1 MNLDTYLMLCIKINS
16 KTIKLLK
23 ENVGENMC
31 ELGFDNEFLDIK
43 IMKSTDKLDFMKMLK
58 LWLCKRFC

>member
-1 MNLDTYLMLCIKINS
+1 
-16 KTIKLLK
+16 
-23 ENVGENMC
+23 MC